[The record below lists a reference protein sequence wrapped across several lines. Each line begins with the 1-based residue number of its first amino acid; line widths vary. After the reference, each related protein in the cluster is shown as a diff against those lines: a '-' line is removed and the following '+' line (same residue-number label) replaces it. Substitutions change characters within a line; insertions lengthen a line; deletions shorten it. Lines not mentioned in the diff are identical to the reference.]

1 MDTVDSIRLSDKD
14 ELFYQEMAKMNAN
27 MERMISLLDDIRRY
41 TSKQISPS

>member
-1 MDTVDSIRLSDKD
+1 MDNETVRLSDKD
-14 ELFYQEMAKMNAN
+14 ELFYQEMMKMNVN